1 MTRLERIIKT
11 SKPYRYLSA
20 RTKKIFPPGFQGAS
34 LYQVM
39 HFFKSQVKRV
49 GLNERARSI
58 SFSFLMAIP
67 AATLF
72 ICTLIPYLP
81 ISRKLSRQLLL
92 LTREITPN
100 QNTYTL
106 VSNFLNDFLNKPHNG
121 LLSFGFLIA
130 LFYASNA
137 MLGLMRSFNRSLHLP
152 GDRGFLHNRWVAL
165 RLTLVIMLL
174 VLGTAILLVTQD
186 ELLRFIF
193 KEFHIR
199 NNSMRG
205 VLKSVRWVVIIPLF
219 YFAIAFIYYWAPNLK
234 EKWRI
239 YSPGTLLATT
249 LMIITTFAFSFWVNK
264 FGTYNKIY
272 GSIGT
277 IMILMILIYLNSLI
291 LLIGY
296 ELNVSIHSLKSGSG
310 KPKS

>member
-20 RTKKIFPPGFQGAS
+20 RTKNIFPPGFQGAS

-219 YFAIAFIYYWAPNLK
+219 YFAIAFIYYWAPDLK

-277 IMILMILIYLNSLI
+277 IMILMILIHLNSLI
-291 LLIGY
+291 LLIGH